1 MAFAVVFF
9 SCQNKIMF
17 NYASE
22 KTAKKA
28 QTTKQN
34 KERSSEKNHLETI
47 VIHAHI

>member
-9 SCQNKIMF
+9 RVKTKLYSIM
-17 NYASE
+17 
-22 KTAKKA
+22 TAKKQQKA
-28 QTTKQN
+28 QITKQN